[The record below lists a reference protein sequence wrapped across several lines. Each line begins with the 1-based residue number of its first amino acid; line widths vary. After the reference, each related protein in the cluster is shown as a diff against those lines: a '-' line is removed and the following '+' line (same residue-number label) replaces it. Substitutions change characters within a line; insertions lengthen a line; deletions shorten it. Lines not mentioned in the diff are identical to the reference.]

1 MLKIPIL
8 RQTRRSVL
16 WFLSINIKPTEKGEN
31 QPKEHFTEITKR
43 ILCGNQ
49 GVERGAVM
57 PHCCFSY
64 VLKSFYNSSLEIMCW
79 LYLNTYN
86 IL

>member
-8 RQTRRSVL
+8 RRTRRSVL

-49 GVERGAVM
+49 GVESEALTS
-57 PHCCFSY
+57 P
-64 VLKSFYNSSLEIMCW
+64 SSLEIMCW